1 MAHGHGGR
9 REGAGRKPGT
19 PNSRETAKIIK
30 DLMEPARPRS
40 NISCRSCRTRTRQSS
55 GAIGRAAEAA
65 PYCHPRLSAVDQTIT
80 FKGDHVAQ
88 ALCG

>member
-1 MAHGHGGR
+1 MANGHGGAR
-9 REGAGRKPGT
+9 PGSGRKRGT

-30 DLMEPARPRS
+30 DLIEPARPRS

-55 GAIGRAAEAA
+55 GAIGRQ
-65 PYCHPRLSAVDQTIT
+65 PRLRRIGHPRLSAVDQTIT